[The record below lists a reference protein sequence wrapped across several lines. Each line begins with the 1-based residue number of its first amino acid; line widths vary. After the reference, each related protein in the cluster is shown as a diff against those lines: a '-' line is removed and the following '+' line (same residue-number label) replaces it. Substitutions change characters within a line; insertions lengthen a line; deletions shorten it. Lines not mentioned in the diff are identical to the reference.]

1 MRKSIALVR
10 LDEPLQEFPSA
21 TVSPGPPAQLSSS
34 QQILLRDGEHCW
46 IVRLTDITLFECEGN
61 YTRVHFG
68 SNRAMLHH
76 SLKYFQE
83 RLDPTLF
90 FRANRNEIFN
100 LRNVKEI
107 TPAINGGFVVRLIS
121 GSEIEVSRRQAQLLK
136 NQMAL

>member
-1 MRKSIALVR
+1 
-10 LDEPLQEFPSA
+10 
-21 TVSPGPPAQLSSS
+21 
-34 QQILLRDGEHCW
+34 
-46 IVRLTDITLFECEGN
+46 
-61 YTRVHFG
+61 
-68 SNRAMLHH
+68 MLHH